1 MKSNIIPLMTSLL
14 SGCSIPPPPSTTA
27 LGVLYPPNPIMAD
40 GKWHSFP
47 RIDKFSYRYIY
58 PTAQSYPKII
68 IKENMKEGGYSLTT
82 KFIDCEKLKI
92 AIQEVSVYHKNG
104 MMAYSKQKDTLA
116 WLDVV
121 PDSENEL
128 PLVLTCNR
136 LP

>member
-1 MKSNIIPLMTSLL
+1 
-14 SGCSIPPPPSTTA
+14 
-27 LGVLYPPNPIMAD
+27 
-40 GKWHSFP
+40 
-47 RIDKFSYRYIY
+47 
-58 PTAQSYPKII
+58 
-68 IKENMKEGGYSLTT
+68 MKEGGYSLTT
-82 KFIDCEKLKI
+82 KFIDCEKPKI